1 MKLINFAKIIND
13 LAKEHPNATVV
24 YACDEEGNHFSPAI
38 YGPAAGHFSN
48 GSFDATDE
56 AEVNAVCIN

>member
-1 MKLINFAKIIND
+1 MKLINFAKIINE

-24 YACDEEGNHFSPAI
+24 YSCDEEGNRFSPSV
-38 YGPAAGHFSN
+38 YGPCAGNFSN
-48 GSFDATDE
+48 GSFDTSEE